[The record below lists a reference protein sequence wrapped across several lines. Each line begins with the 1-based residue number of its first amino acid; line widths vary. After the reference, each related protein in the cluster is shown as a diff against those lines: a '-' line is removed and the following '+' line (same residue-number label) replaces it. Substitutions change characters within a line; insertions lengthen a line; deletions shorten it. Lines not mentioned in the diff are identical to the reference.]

1 MSKHWIPKP
10 LRKLISI
17 ATELYENKIA
27 RNLNGIITATP
38 FIEQRFVKINPN
50 TIAVNNFPIL
60 TELIINQDYKLKTE
74 NYICYVGGIT
84 KTRGIFELA
93 DGLTKSS
100 ATLLLAGKYLESNIK
115 DVLKKH
121 PAYRKI
127 IELGF
132 LNRKD
137 VKELY
142 KKSKIGIVTLHP
154 TVNYIDSLPVKMFE
168 YMAAGIPVIASN
180 FKLWKSIVEENNC
193 GICVDPQNHKEIT
206 SAVEKLLKNPE
217 IANEM
222 GKNGQKIVKEF
233 YNWKNE
239 EKKLITFYKSLIE

>member
-1 MSKHWIPKP
+1 MRNIVLLPHQDESFVRD
-10 LRKLISI
+10 LQMTADLL
-17 ATELYENKIA
+17 LY
-27 RNLNGIITATP
+27 LN
-38 FIEQRFVKINPN
+38 V
-50 TIAVNNFPIL
+50 
-60 TELIINQDYKLKTE
+60 
-74 NYICYVGGIT
+74 
-84 KTRGIFELA
+84 
-93 DGLTKSS
+93 KSS
-100 ATLLLAGKYLESNIK
+100 PIYWCTSPL
-115 DVLKKH
+115 
-121 PAYRKI
+121 
-127 IELGF
+127 
-132 LNRKD
+132 
-137 VKELY
+137 
-142 KKSKIGIVTLHP
+142 
-154 TVNYIDSLPVKMFE
+154 KMFE